1 MSIKLTKT
9 GLKVKVHQKL
19 ITSELGV
26 NCELWMNNYMNE
38 FHSSCESD
46 VHNIISPPIDE
57 FHKEWWFWACLDTID
72 EKFSTSP
79 CDLIMCIMDFQMH

>member
-1 MSIKLTKT
+1 
-9 GLKVKVHQKL
+9 
-19 ITSELGV
+19 
-26 NCELWMNNYMNE
+26 MNE